1 MEASSQV
8 GTGSAFLRGRIVSDG
23 TVVEDGVVAYDGD
36 RVAFAGP
43 YQEFSA
49 EGRPEHELPAGS
61 ILVPGLVDMH
71 CHGGYG
77 ADFSSA
83 DADAARR
90 AAAYLHR
97 SGTTTLLASVVPAPP
112 ARALAAM
119 QVLAGLSAD
128 GLLAGIHAEGPFVS
142 AECSG
147 ALEPDY
153 LLDPD
158 LELLARLVEAGQGQL
173 RTMTYAP
180 ELPGAGE
187 LADRLTAHGIIP
199 SIGHTACDSAT
210 AAAAL
215 TRALDGLASAG
226 FDGYSAR
233 PTVTH
238 LFNGMPP
245 LHHRSPGPAAA
256 CLRAAAAGAAAVELI
271 ADGVHLDPQTI
282 LTVFELV
289 GAASILLVSDAM
301 AATGL
306 DDGEYGLGG
315 RRVSVAGGRATLA
328 GTETLA
334 GGTSTLLD
342 VVRTTVESG
351 VPLPEA
357 LMSATSVPAAVL
369 GLADEVGSLHAGF
382 RADVVVLTPELRLN
396 AVLRRGRLLSGP
408 RPGTLA

>member
-1 MEASSQV
+1 MEAS
-8 GTGSAFLRGRIVSDG
+8 GHTGAGGAFLRGRIVSDG
-23 TVVEDGVVAYDGD
+23 TVVENGVVAYDGD
-36 RVAFAGP
+36 RLVFAGP
-43 YQEFSA
+43 YPEFSPQ
-49 EGRPEHELPAGS
+49 GRPEHDVPAGS

-71 CHGGYG
+71 CHGGFG

-83 DADAARR
+83 DEDAARR
-90 AAAYLHR
+90 AAAFLHR
-97 SGTTTLLASVVPAPP
+97 SGTTTLLASTVPAPP
-112 ARALAAM
+112 AQALAAL
-119 QVLAGLSAD
+119 QVLAGLCAD

-142 AECSG
+142 TECSG
-147 ALEPDY
+147 ALEPAH
-153 LLDPD
+153 LNDPD
-158 LELLARLVEAGQGQL
+158 LELLARLIDAGQGQL

-180 ELPGAGE
+180 ELAGAGE
-187 LADRLTAHGIIP
+187 LADRLTAHGVIP

-210 AAAAL
+210 AATAL
-215 TRALDGLASAG
+215 AQASEGLASAG

-271 ADGVHLDPQTI
+271 ADGTHLDPQTI

-289 GAASILLVSDAM
+289 GAANILLVSDAI

-306 DDGEYGLGG
+306 EDGEYGLGG
-315 RRVSVAGGRATLA
+315 RLVTVAGGRATLA
-328 GTETLA
+328 GTDTLA

-342 VVRTTVESG
+342 VVRTAVGSG
-351 VPLPEA
+351 VPLPDA
-357 LMSATSVPAAVL
+357 LASATSVPAAVL

-382 RADVVVLTPELRLN
+382 RADVLVLTPELRLN
-396 AVLRRGRLLSGP
+396 AVLRKGRW
-408 RPGTLA
+408 LA